1 MIDLFDRG
9 VAFGLTPFE
18 TLLAYNGEVFFL
30 DEHYKRLKRSL
41 KILGID
47 NNLTFKKFK
56 EEVFNSIKGVNN
68 PIVIKAI
75 YINNKLHIKLR
86 TSSYTKEHYDKG
98 IKLAISKDR
107 RPKSILNY
115 IKTFNYG
122 QNYLED
128 LRAKNKGYDS
138 CIFLDHRGFISEAA
152 YGNLFFIKD
161 SVVYTPSITCS
172 VLPGII
178 RKKLIDH
185 FKSKGIEVV
194 KTKITLDELKNFDSA
209 FFTNSVA
216 GVLPISKIGNT
227 SFSQSA
233 TQVKCEIIQFME
245 EFFSY
250 LFTSK

>member
-18 TLLAYNGEVFFL
+18 TLFAYKGEVLFL

-47 NNLTFKKFK
+47 NNLIFEKFK
-56 EEVFNSIKGVNN
+56 EEALNSIKGINN
-68 PIVIKAI
+68 PVVIKII
-75 YINNKLHIKLR
+75 YIDGKLHIKLR
-86 TSSYTKEHYDKG
+86 TPSYNKEHYDRG
-98 IKLAISKDR
+98 LKLAISRERK
-107 RPKSILNY
+107 PKSILNY

-122 QNYLED
+122 QNYIED

-138 CIFLDHRGFISEAA
+138 CIFLDYRGFISEAA

-161 SVVYTPSITCS
+161 RVVYTPSITCS
-172 VLPGII
+172 ILPGII
-178 RKKLIDH
+178 RKKLIEH
-185 FKSKGIEVV
+185 FKLKGVEVV
-194 KTKITLDELKNFDSA
+194 KTNITLDELENFDSA

-216 GVLPISKIGNT
+216 GVLPVSKIGNT
-227 SFSQSA
+227 SFSKSA

-245 EFFSY
+245 RYFSCWLGY
-250 LFTSK
+250 